1 MLTHNVAV
9 TGAQLLYPGV
19 SLGTTFRYV
28 RASVGLAPG
37 DPVLP
42 TSDLRRQ
49 TEDLVT
55 RAENKVDFDLGL
67 MLGSETV
74 RVGVVARNL
83 LQPTL
88 GTPVLALTPG
98 MYLDG
103 QVTRG
108 RESVE
113 RGWGIAG
120 RVGF

>member
-55 RAENKVDFDLGL
+55 RAENKVDFDLGF

-88 GTPVLALTPG
+88 GTPDGGSLR
-98 MYLDG
+98 LDRQIRAG
-103 QVTRG
+103 V
-108 RESVE
+108 
-113 RGWGIAG
+113 GIRA
-120 RVGF
+120 RMTQA